1 VDAYGVG
8 TSITN
13 ARSIDLA
20 MDIVE
25 IDGKP
30 LAKRGKMSG
39 SKSVLRCSKCFQ
51 DRLIPYPPKTSSSQK
66 GIHRCSCGGR
76 FQELLL
82 PLIQNKKVLQDPATP
97 QAIRKYVLE
106 QLPHFD
112 L

>member
-1 VDAYGVG
+1 VNAYGVG

-13 ARSIDLA
+13 ARVIDFA
-20 MDIVE
+20 MDIIE

-39 SKSVLRCSKCFQ
+39 SKSVFRCSKCLQ
-51 DRLIPYPPKTSSSQK
+51 DKMIPFKKRRDPSASISEK
-66 GIHRCSCGGR
+66 CSCGGR
-76 FQELLL
+76 FKELLTPFVQNRKILWGL
-82 PLIQNKKVLQDPATP
+82 PKP
-97 QAIRKYVLE
+97 QAIPAYVLE